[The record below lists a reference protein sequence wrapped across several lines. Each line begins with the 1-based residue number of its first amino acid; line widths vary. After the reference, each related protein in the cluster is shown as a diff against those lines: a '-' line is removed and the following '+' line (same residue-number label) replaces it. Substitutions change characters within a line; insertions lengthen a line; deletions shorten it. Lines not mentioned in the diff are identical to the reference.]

1 MASPNVVMRKDDTAQ
16 RTPAAPALDA
26 DLAKRLLHDMM
37 LIRRFEEKAAEIY
50 ALGKIGGFLHLSI
63 GEEAV
68 AAGATSVLRPDDYAI
83 STYREH
89 GHCLAKGSDP
99 RRVMAELFG
108 RRDGFSKGK
117 GGSMHLFDKSANFLG
132 GHAIVGAHLPLAAGV
147 GFAIKYQGGDQV
159 IVCATSATARSPKG
173 EFHESMNLAA
183 RSGSC
188 RSSSSARTTATRWA
202 PPSSARSP
210 RPRSTSSGAA
220 TTCRASRSTA
230 WTCSPSARSSAARSS
245 GRGATRR
252 PSLIEART
260 YRFRGHSMRDPA
272 GAVYR
277 TKEEVEREKLRDPIV
292 LLRDRALREGTSHR
306 RGRADDR
313 EGRQRPGRRGGRL
326 RRCVA
331 GAAGRVAL
339 HRHLQGE
346 LTMAVMT
353 YREALNLALRE
364 EMHRDPR
371 VFVMGEEVGL
381 YEGAYKVTQGLLKEF
396 GPKRIVDTP
405 IAESGFT
412 GVGIGA
418 AMVGLRPVVEM
429 MTFNFALL
437 ALDQIVNS
445 AAKMNYMSGG
455 QYNIPIVIRGPGGPA
470 HQLAAQHSQSME
482 AYFYHV
488 PGLKVVRPSTP
499 ADAKGLL
506 KSAIRDDNPV
516 IFIESETLYA
526 VKGEVPD
533 DPEFLIPL
541 GQAVVRR
548 EGTDVTVV
556 AYMGMMYRA
565 MEAAEE
571 LAKDGIS
578 VEIVDPRTLRP
589 MDTATIIGS
598 VRKTHRAVVVE
609 AGAGFAGMGS
619 EIAAFI
625 TEQAFDD
632 LDAPVE
638 RVTGA
643 NAPMPYARNLEKL
656 KTPTKEKI
664 IDAVRRVCNANGS

>member
-1 MASPNVVMRKDDTAQ
+1 
-16 RTPAAPALDA
+16 
-26 DLAKRLLHDMM
+26 
-37 LIRRFEEKAAEIY
+37 
-50 ALGKIGGFLHLSI
+50 
-63 GEEAV
+63 
-68 AAGATSVLRPDDYAI
+68 
-83 STYREH
+83 
-89 GHCLAKGSDP
+89 
-99 RRVMAELFG
+99 
-108 RRDGFSKGK
+108 
-117 GGSMHLFDKSANFLG
+117 
-132 GHAIVGAHLPLAAGV
+132 
-147 GFAIKYQGGDQV
+147 
-159 IVCATSATARSPKG
+159 
-173 EFHESMNLAA
+173 
-183 RSGSC
+183 
-188 RSSSSARTTATRWA
+188 
-202 PPSSARSP
+202 
-210 RPRSTSSGAA
+210 
-220 TTCRASRSTA
+220 
-230 WTCSPSARSSAARSS
+230 
-245 GRGATRR
+245 
-252 PSLIEART
+252 
-260 YRFRGHSMRDPA
+260 
-272 GAVYR
+272 
-277 TKEEVEREKLRDPIV
+277 
-292 LLRDRALREGTSHR
+292 
-306 RGRADDR
+306 
-313 EGRQRPGRRGGRL
+313 
-326 RRCVA
+326 
-331 GAAGRVAL
+331 
-339 HRHLQGE
+339 
-346 LTMAVMT
+346 MAVIT
-353 YREALNLALRE
+353 YREALNQALRE

-396 GPKRIVDTP
+396 GPQRIVDTP

-418 AMVGLRPVVEM
+418 AMAGLRPVVEM

-445 AAKMNYMSGG
+445 AAKMYYMSGG
-455 QYNIPIVIRGPGGPA
+455 QYNVPIVIRGPGGPA

-482 AYFYHV
+482 SYFYHV

-506 KSAIRDDNPV
+506 KSSIRDENPV

-533 DPEFLIPL
+533 DEDFLIPL
-541 GQAVVRR
+541 GQAIVRR

-571 LAKDGIS
+571 LAKEGIS

-589 MDTATIIGS
+589 MDTGTIVGS

-643 NAPMPYARNLEKL
+643 SAPMPYARNLERA
-656 KTPTKEKI
+656 KTPSKERI
-664 IDAVRRVCNANGS
+664 LDAIRKVCNVRGS